1 MADSDW
7 GWKKRG
13 IMSDEDDHEVP
24 SSLYHNYLMKK
35 ARGYKHRPNYGY
47 EMKLYDVNSIYFGG
61 ALKEDASCYFKAF
74 FLPFL
79 S

>member
-1 MADSDW
+1 MADTDW

-13 IMSDEDDHEVP
+13 VMSDEDDHEGP

-47 EMKLYDVNSIYFGG
+47 EMRIIQIN
-61 ALKEDASCYFKAF
+61 CYNHVDNECYT
-74 FLPFL
+74 LV
-79 S
+79 